1 MVTHNANIAE
11 IANTVVRMNSGKI
24 AEIYTNETQKT
35 AYEIGW

>member
-11 IANTVVRMNSGKI
+11 TAKTVIRMKSGKI
-24 AEIYTNETQKT
+24 AEIYTNDTQKN